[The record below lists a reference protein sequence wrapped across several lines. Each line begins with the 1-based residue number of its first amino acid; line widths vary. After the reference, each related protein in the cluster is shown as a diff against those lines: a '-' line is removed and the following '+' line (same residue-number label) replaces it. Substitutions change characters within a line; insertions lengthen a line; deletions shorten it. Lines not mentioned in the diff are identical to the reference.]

1 MGVVVVV
8 LLFTLSVDSL
18 TAHLMQTWFAFEQDV
33 INAVNDE
40 WHNRLRSYM
49 HGSHEGHFKHML

>member
-1 MGVVVVV
+1 
-8 LLFTLSVDSL
+8 
-18 TAHLMQTWFAFEQDV
+18 MQTWFAFEQDV